1 MSNVLIVYGS
11 TTGNTA
17 DIAEYLGGRLR
28 AAGHVADVRDAAD
41 VSPDGLCEG
50 RDVALFGCSAW
61 GTDEVELQ
69 TDFEPLFEAF
79 DRIGVKGVKTAC
91 FASGDSSFEHFC
103 GAVDVIEARL
113 NELGGIQIL
122 VNNAG
127 ITKDRLEA
135 RRQSLVERERR
146 GRLGQPAA
154 GGSLTTFF
162 YANILKMKFNY
173 NRLWAV

>member
-103 GAVDVIEARL
+103 GAVVL
-113 NELGGIQIL
+113 LQGFWQL
-122 VNNAG
+122 
-127 ITKDRLEA
+127 KDNHEMIKIN
-135 RRQSLVERERR
+135 SLSEIKKVV
-146 GRLGQPAA
+146 GRKVHL
-154 GGSLTTFF
+154 
-162 YANILKMKFNY
+162 
-173 NRLWAV
+173 

>member
-28 AAGHVADVRDAAD
+28 AAGHVADVRDAAA

-50 RDVALFGCSAW
+50 RD
-61 GTDEVELQ
+61 VELQ

-122 VNNAG
+122 EGLKLDGNLSSNG
-127 ITKDRLEA
+127 SD
-135 RRQSLVERERR
+135 VEDW
-146 GRLGQPAA
+146 A
-154 GGSLTTFF
+154 
-162 YANILKMKFNY
+162 
-173 NRLWAV
+173 NRLLAAL

>member
-28 AAGHVADVRDAAD
+28 AAGHAVDVRDAAD

-103 GAVDVIEARL
+103 GAVDPDGPR
-113 NELGGIQIL
+113 QRRY
-122 VNNAG
+122 AG
-127 ITKDRLEA
+127 RDL
-135 RRQSLVERERR
+135 L
-146 GRLGQPAA
+146 
-154 GGSLTTFF
+154 
-162 YANILKMKFNY
+162 
-173 NRLWAV
+173 

>member
-113 NELGGIQIL
+113 NELGGIQ
-122 VNNAG
+122 
-127 ITKDRLEA
+127 
-135 RRQSLVERERR
+135 RR

-162 YANILKMKFNY
+162 YANILKMKFNH
-173 NRLWAV
+173 NRLRAV

>member
-113 NELGGIQIL
+113 SELGGIQIL
-122 VNNAG
+122 
-127 ITKDRLEA
+127 
-135 RRQSLVERERR
+135 
-146 GRLGQPAA
+146 
-154 GGSLTTFF
+154 
-162 YANILKMKFNY
+162 
-173 NRLWAV
+173 

>member
-69 TDFEPLFEAF
+69 TISSRCSKPLIVLESRAS
-79 DRIGVKGVKTAC
+79 RPRALRAGTAPLSI
-91 FASGDSSFEHFC
+91 FA
-103 GAVDVIEARL
+103 
-113 NELGGIQIL
+113 
-122 VNNAG
+122 
-127 ITKDRLEA
+127 
-135 RRQSLVERERR
+135 
-146 GRLGQPAA
+146 GRW
-154 GGSLTTFF
+154 
-162 YANILKMKFNY
+162 M
-173 NRLWAV
+173 

>member
-69 TDFEPLFEAF
+69 TDFEP
-79 DRIGVKGVKTAC
+79 C

-113 NELGGIQIL
+113 SELGGIQIL
-122 VNNAG
+122 EGLKLDGNLSSNG
-127 ITKDRLEA
+127 SD
-135 RRQSLVERERR
+135 VEDW
-146 GRLGQPAA
+146 A
-154 GGSLTTFF
+154 
-162 YANILKMKFNY
+162 
-173 NRLWAV
+173 NRLLAAL

>member
-79 DRIGVKGVKTAC
+79 DRIGVKDVKTAC

-113 NELGGIQIL
+113 SELGGIQIL
-122 VNNAG
+122 EG
-127 ITKDRLEA
+127 

-154 GGSLTTFF
+154 GGSLTIFF
-162 YANILKMKFNY
+162 YANILKMKFNH
-173 NRLWAV
+173 NRLRAV

>member
-103 GAVDVIEARL
+103 GAVDVIEAR
-113 NELGGIQIL
+113 
-122 VNNAG
+122 
-127 ITKDRLEA
+127 
-135 RRQSLVERERR
+135 RQSLVERERR